1 MRKPG
6 NNRPNSS
13 KMRPNNQPIK
23 KPQVNSLG
31 LRYDY
36 DSIMHYARN
45 TFSKVRAKKTFLLT
59 GSFEG
64 NLKRRAYLQTKL
76 SGNLLGHDPTTG
88 RYSTKPGAIPD
99 LRGGGSSQQKHFFH
113 QYHPNSFPTPF
124 SRILFHSSILS
135 ISLIVRVQLKCSRRR
150 CQKLVRESAS
160 ARVISCRQVPSMSA
174 LLVAGHIR

>member
-1 MRKPG
+1 M
-6 NNRPNSS
+6 
-13 KMRPNNQPIK
+13 
-23 KPQVNSLG
+23 NSLG

-64 NLKRRAYLQTKL
+64 NLKRRVYLQTKL

-124 SRILFHSSILS
+124 SRILFHSSRLS
-135 ISLIVRVQLKCSRRR
+135 MSLI
-150 CQKLVRESAS
+150 
-160 ARVISCRQVPSMSA
+160 ARVTEMFQAAMPEIGQRIRLSKGDILQTSA
-174 LLVAGHIR
+174 LYECPACGRTYQVTEPGGPR

>member
-1 MRKPG
+1 MGSVTTTTRLCTMQG
-6 NNRPNSS
+6 TRFQ
-13 KMRPNNQPIK
+13 RCAQ
-23 KPQVNSLG
+23 
-31 LRYDY
+31 
-36 DSIMHYARN
+36 
-45 TFSKVRAKKTFLLT
+45 KKTFLLT

-76 SGNLLGHDPTTG
+76 SGNLLGHDSTTG

-124 SRILFHSSILS
+124 SRILFHSSRLS
-135 ISLIVRVQLKCSRRR
+135 MSLNVRVQLKCSRRR
-150 CQKLVRESAS
+150 CQKLVRESGS
-160 ARVISCRQVPSMSA
+160 ARVISCRQALSMSA